1 MNYFTR
7 IGDRLVFRLI
17 NYGILL
23 HGSFCIAAIGMVVAA
38 PFVISDFMGDI
49 KLTNGIMTE
58 AQVVS
63 VPLVNRS
70 EERGDAQTGKFLYY
84 VELPNSELRH
94 EDSSIRIATPYL
106 RTTPVGDL
114 QSLQIFSHPGL
125 ADSSRLYP
133 RIVEVPTERTWNSVF
148 HALRGREISSAI
160 VILVLQLVLAF
171 VVTYVSIRGYFFI
184 KNGARRRRH

>member
-23 HGSFCIAAIGMVVAA
+23 HASFCIAAIGMVVAA
-38 PFVISDFMGDI
+38 PFVISDLLGDI
-49 KLTNGIMTE
+49 KITNEIMTE
-58 AQVVS
+58 PQVIS

-94 EDSSIRIATPYL
+94 GDSAIRIATPYL
-106 RTTPVGDL
+106 RSTPVGDSE
-114 QSLQIFSHPGL
+114 SLQIFSHPGL
-125 ADSSRLYP
+125 TDSSNLYP
-133 RIVEVPTERTWNSVF
+133 RIVEVPSDRTWNSVF
-148 HALRGREISSAI
+148 QTLRGRSLLSAI
-160 VILVLQLVLAF
+160 AILLFQFVLCLAVI
-171 VVTYVSIRGYFFI
+171 YVSIRRYFFI
-184 KNGARRRRH
+184 KNGARKRRN